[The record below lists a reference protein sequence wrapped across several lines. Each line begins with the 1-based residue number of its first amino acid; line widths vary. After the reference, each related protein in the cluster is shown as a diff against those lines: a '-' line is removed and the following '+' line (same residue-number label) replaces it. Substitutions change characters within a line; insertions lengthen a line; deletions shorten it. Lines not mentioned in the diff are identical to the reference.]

1 MSGSILALIGGFSV
15 LLLIGGIGILAVTGR
30 LTLPRP
36 RFLVSDAQTA
46 QQFEI
51 QKEANLAGLGI
62 AGGAGMVLYLLWG
75 FWWLGLIGGALAL
88 SLVPS
93 LWQRYRTAQALETI
107 DLQLPLALQLLGNS
121 FKANR
126 SLLDCIGD
134 VATNAP
140 EPISLEFAQI
150 AREGRTGGAKAALRS
165 AWRRLPVR
173 NFRTTVVVLQIVQ
186 DRGGDLAAT
195 ATELA
200 DAFRAV
206 HKLESMSKTA
216 SQQTRAAMGLV
227 TAAPIGILGMMV
239 VFQEDMV
246 ELLFG
251 TPTGWAI
258 TGFAVAL
265 YTVSMTMMRK
275 LTSVQI

>member
-30 LTLPRP
+30 LSLPRP